1 VSELASGSS
10 AQRAANPVSLTGVS
24 KRYREVA
31 ALDDVNVEL
40 TENTIHG
47 LLGRNGAGKTTLM
60 HILTGQAFETAG
72 TVRVFGEHPYENA
85 GVLRRVCFIKES
97 QRYPDWFVVGHALKA
112 AALLYPD
119 WDETFATDLVH
130 DFELPL
136 GQRIKKLSRGQL
148 SAVGVVIGLAAQAP
162 LTIFDEPY
170 LGLDAVARQ
179 LFYDRLLA
187 DYAERPRTI
196 VLSTHLIDEVSD
208 LIEHVV
214 LLDRGRV
221 LLDGDAE
228 TLRGDAVTVSGPS
241 GAVSSFTSGYEVL
254 HREDVGG
261 LARATVRGV
270 TDRPDLGGLSFEP
283 VSLQQLVVRT
293 AQSRRDAE
301 PRRRVLDGPV
311 GAGSANGNGVS
322 S

>member
-1 VSELASGSS
+1 MS
-10 AQRAANPVSLTGVS
+10 AANPVSLAGVS

-31 ALDDVNVEL
+31 ALDGVSIEL
-40 TENTIHG
+40 TGNTIHG

-97 QRYPDWFVVGHALKA
+97 QRYPDWFRVRHALQA
-112 AALLYPD
+112 AALLYPG
-119 WDETFATDLVH
+119 WDETFAAALVADFDLPP
-130 DFELPL
+130 DR
-136 GQRIKKLSRGQL
+136 RIKKLSRGQL

-179 LFYDRLLA
+179 VFYDRLLA

-214 LLDRGRV
+214 LLDHGRV

-228 TLRGDAVTVSGPS
+228 TLRGDAVTVTGPA
-241 GAVSSFTSGYEVL
+241 GAVTSFVAGHDVL

-261 LARATVRGV
+261 MARVTVRGV
-270 TDRPDLGGLSFEP
+270 TDRPDFAGLSFEP

-293 AQSRRDAE
+293 AQNRRAAA
-301 PRRRVLDGPV
+301 PGRRVLDDGPV
-311 GAGSANGNGVS
+311 GAGNGNGGRR
-322 S
+322 

>member
-1 VSELASGSS
+1 MSGVTD
-10 AQRAANPVSLTGVS
+10 AATPVSLTGVS

-31 ALDDVNVEL
+31 ALDEVSIEL
-40 TENTIHG
+40 TANTIHG

-85 GVLRRVCFIKES
+85 GVLGRVCFVKES
-97 QRYPDWFVVGHALKA
+97 QRYPDWFAVKHALQA
-112 AALLYPD
+112 AALLYPG
-119 WDETFATDLVH
+119 WDAAFAADLVA
-130 DFELPL
+130 DFDLPL

-179 LFYDRLLA
+179 LFYDRLLT

-196 VLSTHLIDEVSD
+196 VLSTHLIDEVSE

-228 TLRGDAVTVSGPS
+228 TLRGDAVTVTGPS
-241 GAVSSFTSGYEVL
+241 GAVSSFVAGYDVL
-254 HREDVGG
+254 HREEVGG
-261 LARATVRGV
+261 MARVTVRGV
-270 TDRPDLGGLSFEP
+270 TERPDFAGLSFEP

-293 AQSRRDAE
+293 AQSRRDGGTRGRA
-301 PRRRVLDGPV
+301 LDGGPV
-311 GAGSANGNGVS
+311 GAGNGNGGRR
-322 S
+322 